1 MPCCHDNHNTELAM
15 QRRAAFSWAGQKA
28 MRSLRSSSLRSRD
41 ALHLSSKYT
50 YYLGLYVRAC
60 CVPCM
65 ATASVGETKVEE
77 PLAAART
84 EEAMGEGGKVEVG
97 ESQGLQNREES

>member
-1 MPCCHDNHNTELAM
+1 
-15 QRRAAFSWAGQKA
+15 
-28 MRSLRSSSLRSRD
+28 
-41 ALHLSSKYT
+41 
-50 YYLGLYVRAC
+50 
-60 CVPCM
+60 M

-84 EEAMGEGGKVEVG
+84 EEARGEGGKVEVG